1 MKNTTILS
9 SVKECFITL
18 TYSHSDPSSWIVKRW
33 TKLMWFKKLIS
44 ADWFN
49 DEQQALAFAN
59 KIKLE
64 HQGKDILHNAE

>member
-9 SVKECFITL
+9 NVRNCFITI
-18 TYSHSDPSSWIVKRW
+18 THSYSDPSSWIVKRW

-49 DEQQALAFAN
+49 DEQQAVEFAN

-64 HQGKDILHNAE
+64 HQGKEMLYHAE